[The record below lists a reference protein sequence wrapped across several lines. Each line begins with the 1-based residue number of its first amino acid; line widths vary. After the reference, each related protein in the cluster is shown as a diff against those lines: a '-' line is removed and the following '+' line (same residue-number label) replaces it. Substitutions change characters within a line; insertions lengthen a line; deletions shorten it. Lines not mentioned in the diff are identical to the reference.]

1 MGAVALK
8 LKLTRKPQPAP
19 QDEPLPLPLP
29 NRARAPYRAAHT
41 PGRPDNEWEVRD
53 ADGILVKQVIGS
65 DFDVAKRRCDWLAG
79 QLNKAFE
86 AGRQCR

>member
-1 MGAVALK
+1 MALK

-19 QDEPLPLPLP
+19 QDEPLPP
-29 NRARAPYRAAHT
+29 RVKGRVPYGAYHT

-65 DFDVAKRRCDWLAG
+65 GFDVAKRRCEWLAG
-79 QLNKAFE
+79 QINKAFE
-86 AGRQCR
+86 AGRKGGKL